1 MKEKALG
8 GRALE
13 FLLIGESKIKIVL
26 GREEAE
32 KYRLDTASADVSGP
46 GARRIFWRIL
56 EEAKRTVG
64 FDPAGDKVLIQLY
77 PLKGGGCE
85 MFVTKLGILSESS
98 ARLVSKS
105 DRIAMLS
112 KKRSIYAFDSLEDI
126 IAASVAVKARVGDL
140 SPASDVYTDGVRYY
154 LSIEEYG
161 KGGEPVEFP
170 CILEFATQ
178 LTAELSSYIS
188 EHAAR
193 LTDGDGIDRFS
204 SL

>member
-1 MKEKALG
+1 M
-8 GRALE
+8 E

-26 GREEAE
+26 SGEEA
-32 KYRLDTASADVSGP
+32 KDQGLDTTSADVSGP
-46 GARRIFWRIL
+46 VARRIFWRIL
-56 EEAKRTVG
+56 DMAKAEVG
-64 FDPAGDKVLIQLY
+64 FDPKGDKVLIQLY
-77 PLKGGGCE
+77 PLASGGCE
-85 MFVTKLGILSESS
+85 LFVTKLGILSESS

-112 KKRSIYAFDSLEDI
+112 KSRSLYSFDDLNDI
-126 IAASVAVKARVGDL
+126 IGASRAVKSITGEL
-140 SPASDVYTDGVRYY
+140 SPKSDVYVDGEKYY

-170 CILEFATQ
+170 CILEFGMG
-178 LTAELSSYIS
+178 LTAELSSYIY
-188 EHAAR
+188 EHADR

>member
-1 MKEKALG
+1 M
-8 GRALE
+8 E

-26 GREEAE
+26 SSEEA
-32 KYRLDTASADVSGP
+32 KNQGLDTTSADVSGP
-46 GARRIFWRIL
+46 VARRVFWRIL
-56 EEAKRTVG
+56 DMAKSEVG
-64 FDPAGDKVLIQLY
+64 FDPKGDKVLIQLY
-77 PLKGGGCE
+77 PLASGGCE
-85 MFVTKLGILSESS
+85 LFVTKLGILSESS

-112 KKRSIYAFDSLEDI
+112 KSRSLYSFDDLDHI
-126 IAASVAVKARVGDL
+126 IGASRAVKSITGEL
-140 SPASDVYTDGVRYY
+140 SPKSDVYVDGDKYY

-170 CILEFATQ
+170 CILEFGMG
-178 LTAELSSYIS
+178 LTAELSSYIY
-188 EHAAR
+188 EHADR

>member
-1 MKEKALG
+1 M
-8 GRALE
+8 E

-26 GREEAE
+26 NPEEAE
-32 KYRLDTASADVSGP
+32 KHNLNTASPDISGP
-46 GARRIFWRIL
+46 TARRAFWRIL
-56 EEAKRTVG
+56 DMAKAEVG

-77 PLKGGGCE
+77 PIKSGGCE
-85 MFVTKLGILSESS
+85 IFVTKLGILSESS
-98 ARLVSKS
+98 ARMVSKS

-126 IAASVAVKARVGDL
+126 IKASAAVKSTSGDL
-140 SPASDVYTDGVRYY
+140 WPTSDVYTDGNRYF

-170 CILEFATQ
+170 CILEFGTG
-178 LTAELSSYIS
+178 LTADLSEFIS
-188 EHAAR
+188 EHAYC
-193 LTDGDGIDRFS
+193 LTNGDGIERFS

>member
-1 MKEKALG
+1 
-8 GRALE
+8 LE

-26 GREEAE
+26 SSAEA
-32 KYRLDTASADVSGP
+32 KKQGLDTSSTDVSGP
-46 GARRIFWRIL
+46 LARRVLWRIL
-56 EEAKRTVG
+56 DMAKTEVG
-64 FDPAGDKVLIQLY
+64 FDPKGDKVLIQLY
-77 PLKGGGCE
+77 PLANGGCE
-85 MFVTKLGILSESS
+85 LFVTKLGILSESS

-112 KKRSIYAFDSLEDI
+112 KSRSLYRFDDLSDI
-126 IAASVAVKARVGDL
+126 ISASRAVKSITGDL
-140 SPASDVYTDGVRYY
+140 SPKSDVYLDGDKYY

-170 CILEFATQ
+170 CILEFGMG
-178 LTAELSSYIS
+178 LTAELSSYIY
-188 EHAAR
+188 EHADC

>member
-1 MKEKALG
+1 M
-8 GRALE
+8 E

-26 GREEAE
+26 SSDEA
-32 KYRLDTASADVSGP
+32 KSQGLDTTSADVSGP
-46 GARRIFWRIL
+46 VARRIFWRIL
-56 EEAKRTVG
+56 DMAKAEVG
-64 FDPAGDKVLIQLY
+64 FDPKGDKVLIQLY
-77 PLKGGGCE
+77 PLASGGCE
-85 MFVTKLGILSESS
+85 LFVTKLGILSESS

-112 KKRSIYAFDSLEDI
+112 KSRSLYSFDDLNDI
-126 IAASVAVKARVGDL
+126 IGASRAVKSITGEL
-140 SPASDVYTDGVRYY
+140 SPKSDVYVDGDKYY

-170 CILEFATQ
+170 CILEFGMG
-178 LTAELSSYIS
+178 LTAELSYYIY
-188 EHAAR
+188 EHADR

>member
-1 MKEKALG
+1 MLK
-8 GRALE
+8 RFSLE

-26 GREEAE
+26 SAEEAE
-32 KYRLDTASADVSGP
+32 KYRLDSASPDISGP

-56 EEAKRTVG
+56 DMARSEVG

-85 MFVTKLGILSESS
+85 MFVTKLGILSEAS
-98 ARLVSKS
+98 ARMVSRS

-112 KKRSIYAFDSLEDI
+112 RKRSIYAFDRLEDI
-126 IAASVAVKARVGDL
+126 IAASVAVKSAAGGL
-140 SPASDVYTDGVRYY
+140 SPISDVYTDGEKYY

-161 KGGEPVEFP
+161 KGGEPTEFP
-170 CILEFATQ
+170 CILEFGSG
-178 LTAELSSYIS
+178 LTAELSTYIY
-188 EHAAR
+188 EHAKLIAE
-193 LTDGDGIDRFS
+193 GEGIGRFA